1 MYEMWK
7 GLVIQTSPNYG
18 LNNVRDTQVILG
30 VIFMPEGL
38 KLHGDTVQQLIRETH
53 VKL

>member
-1 MYEMWK
+1 MRKMWK
-7 GLVIQTSPNYG
+7 GLVIQSSPNYG
-18 LNNVRDTQVILG
+18 LNNARSTQGILG

-38 KLHGDTVQQLIRETH
+38 KLHGDTVKQLICETH